1 MEKVLFTSVPIAD
14 LQGYIA
20 QTIQHELSVILKA
33 NDAPPDT
40 DELVTRKQAAI
51 ILGLSL
57 PTLHD
62 YTVRGIVTAYR
73 VGSRVR
79 YRKGDLLNCLLK
91 VQTVKHR
98 AA

>member
-1 MEKVLFTSVPIAD
+1 MDNVIMTMVPIAD
-14 LQGYIA
+14 LRDMVSLAIKEQFEA
-20 QTIQHELSVILKA
+20 QRKDENTPDPVELF
-33 NDAPPDT
+33 
-40 DELVTRKQAAI
+40 TRKEAAKY
-51 ILGLSL
+51 LGLSL

>member
-1 MEKVLFTSVPIAD
+1 MEQLIFSQVPLAD

-20 QTIQHELSVILKA
+20 QTIQRELSAILKA
-33 NDAPPDT
+33 DPAPDP
-40 DELVTRKQAAI
+40 DELVTRKGAAKY
-51 ILGLSL
+51 LGLSL

-62 YTVRGIVTAYR
+62 YTVRGVVTAYR

>member
-1 MEKVLFTSVPIAD
+1 MQDFILTQVPIAD

-20 QTIQHELSVILKA
+20 QTIQRELSIILKA
-33 NDAPPDT
+33 DPAPDP
-40 DELVTRKQAAI
+40 DELVTRKQAAQY
-51 ILGLSL
+51 LGLSL

-62 YTVRGIVTAYR
+62 YTLRGIIPAYR
-73 VGSRVR
+73 LESRVR
-79 YRKGDLLNCLLK
+79 YKKGDLLNCLLK

>member
-1 MEKVLFTSVPIAD
+1 MEQVLFSQVTRSDI
-14 LQGYIA
+14 QGWIT

-33 NDAPPDT
+33 EPAADP
-40 DELVTRKQAAI
+40 DELVTRKQAAQY
-51 ILGLSL
+51 LGLSL

-79 YRKGDLLNCLLK
+79 YRKGDLLACLLK